1 MKIANSLLIVFCLLF
16 SSTGVFAQKPAQT
29 PSFKVEFE
37 KFTLPNG
44 LQVIFHID
52 RSDPVVAV
60 NLTAHV
66 GSAREKAGRTGF
78 AHMFEHLLF
87 LESENLGKGGLD
99 AMTARIGGSGANGST
114 SRDRTNYLQ
123 TVPKDALEKM
133 QYDLYY
139 IKHLS
144 IFFDLTIVFDTV
156 KVVLFRK
163 GAA

>member
-1 MKIANSLLIVFCLLF
+1 MLKKFISISIVALLISTLAF
-16 SSTGVFAQKPAQT
+16 SQRA
-29 PSFKVEFE
+29 PSLKVQYE

-44 LQVIFHID
+44 LDVIFHID

-60 NLTAHV
+60 SLTAHV

-99 AMTARIGGSGANGST
+99 KLSARIGGSGANGST

-123 TVPKDALEKM
+123 
-133 QYDLYY
+133 
-139 IKHLS
+139 
-144 IFFDLTIVFDTV
+144 
-156 KVVLFRK
+156 
-163 GAA
+163 